1 MRGTVF
7 PIFGQKISGRCE
19 GRIFLYKRKRFC
31 HMRKLLKKVLKKSE
45 NRPDS
50 YLDLRKAR
58 CGFTTQSKEVVPLR
72 VNKKMRTITQ
82 FIRR

>member
-1 MRGTVF
+1 MRGTVV